1 MAKKKKESVRLSSG
15 EMEILR
21 MLWTHGGIGLSEAQN
36 YLGRPIGYTT
46 IQTRLNRMVD
56 KGLVSRSSQR
66 PAIYRAAIKQEKVSA
81 GLLDLLLDHVSGGN
95 VVPLVAH
102 LMKERSLTAKDIAKL
117 KRLIAD
123 AEQRSQN
130 NSSVEG
136 KS

>member
-1 MAKKKKESVRLSSG
+1 MANKKKMSARLSSG

-21 MLWTHGGIGLSEAQN
+21 MLWKHAGIGLSEAQN
-36 YLGRPIGYTT
+36 FLGRPIGYTN

-66 PAIYRAAIKQEKVSA
+66 PATYRAAIKQEKVSA
-81 GLLDLLLDHVSGGN
+81 GLLDLLMDHVSGGN

-102 LMKERSLTAKDIAKL
+102 LMKQRSLSAKDIAELKL
-117 KRLIAD
+117 LIAD
-123 AEQRSQN
+123 AERRCQD
-130 NSSVEG
+130 NSSVED

>member
-1 MAKKKKESVRLSSG
+1 MAKKKIATARFSSG

-21 MLWTHGGIGLSEAQN
+21 MLWTHGRVGLAEAQN
-36 YLGRPIGYTT
+36 SLGRPIGYTT

-56 KGLVSRSSQR
+56 KGLVTRSSQR
-66 PAIYRAAIKQEKVSA
+66 PATYRAAIKPEKVSA
-81 GLLDLLLDHVSGGN
+81 GLLDLLLDQVSGGN

-102 LMKERSLTAKDIAKL
+102 LMKERSLSAKDIAEL